1 MPDDP
6 IKSWTNH
13 EREFHLHPTRFSK
26 RSFRPSEYRVY
37 RPNHP
42 PYVPPMGMERLQNE
56 AFCLEFVRRSTAVP
70 VPAVLE
76 AYSDDGSF
84 VLVTERLFGV
94 TMCELSPGEQA
105 VVMAEVEGHVRALQ
119 ALRSDR
125 IGGPGGVVCPPRRGG
140 GISRG
145 MWGG

>member
-56 AFCLEFVRRSTAVP
+56 ASCLEFVRRSTAVP
-70 VPAVLE
+70 VPAVL
-76 AYSDDGSF
+76 
-84 VLVTERLFGV
+84 
-94 TMCELSPGEQA
+94 
-105 VVMAEVEGHVRALQ
+105 
-119 ALRSDR
+119 
-125 IGGPGGVVCPPRRGG
+125 
-140 GISRG
+140 
-145 MWGG
+145 